1 MEVKIS
7 RLDDKLE
14 AMLKII
20 ANQSEQLSEI
30 NQNFKN
36 SQIELS
42 QNKHQNGNSTSL
54 SLEEVKNFI

>member
-7 RLDDKLE
+7 RLDNNLE

-36 SQIELS
+36 SQIKLS
-42 QNKHQNGNSTSL
+42 QNKPQNGNSTSL